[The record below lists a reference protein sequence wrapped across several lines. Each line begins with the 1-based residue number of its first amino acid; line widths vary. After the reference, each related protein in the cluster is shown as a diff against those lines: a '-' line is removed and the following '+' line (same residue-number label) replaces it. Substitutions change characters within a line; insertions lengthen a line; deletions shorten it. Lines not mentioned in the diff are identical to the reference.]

1 MGRKRNK
8 TKFLPRLKSPESE
21 TLYVGP
27 GSFDKPFLSF
37 QGTLKLMSPM

>member
-1 MGRKRNK
+1 MGRRRNK

-27 GSFDKPFLSF
+27 GSFEKPSSF
-37 QGTLKLMSPM
+37 QCALKLMSPM